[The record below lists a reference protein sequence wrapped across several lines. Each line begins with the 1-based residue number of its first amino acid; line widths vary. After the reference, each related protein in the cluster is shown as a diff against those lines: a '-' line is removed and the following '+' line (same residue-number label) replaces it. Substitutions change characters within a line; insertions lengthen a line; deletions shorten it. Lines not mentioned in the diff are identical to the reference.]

1 MQAHAGVFHPSTVK
15 LSQWRHI
22 MQTPSE
28 VLNIGSDVAKDEIV
42 VACSEGS
49 FPVRKVANQRPALLA
64 FLKGLP
70 AGSRIGVESTGSY
83 HELFAEAAHQLGFL
97 VFLLN
102 PKDTRHYAKA
112 VGLRGKTDRVDAE
125 LIARMIAHE
134 HTKLHAWIPPTAQQ
148 RELDRLIKR
157 RATLISLR
165 EAVAMSLHDL
175 GGFDADLKA
184 LRTRFNQLIAR
195 LDLRV
200 KTLVEANPER
210 KQNCTRLCTI
220 TGVGPVTGTALV
232 NTLER
237 VPLTSADAFVAFT
250 GLDPRPD
257 DSGQHRGKRRLSKRG
272 PAELRRLLY
281 MAAMSAAKTKTWRP
295 LYEHNRAKGLSTT
308 ATLVILARRIAR
320 TAWSIYTHKTE
331 FNPGRLTKP
340 LT

>member
-1 MQAHAGVFHPSTVK
+1 
-15 LSQWRHI
+15 
-22 MQTPSE
+22 MQTPT
-28 VLNIGSDVAKDEIV
+28 VVRNIGADVAKKEIV

-49 FPVRKVANQRPALLA
+49 FPVRQVVNQRAALLA

-83 HELFAEAAHQLGFL
+83 HELFAELAHQLGFL

-134 HTKLHAWIPPTAQQ
+134 HTKLHAWIPATPEQ

-165 EAVAMSLHDL
+165 GALEMSLHELD
-175 GGFDADLKA
+175 GFGADLKA

-195 LDLRV
+195 IDLRV
-200 KTLVEANPER
+200 KALIEASPER
-210 KQNCTRLCTI
+210 KQNFTRLCTI
-220 TGVGPVTGTALV
+220 TGVGPVIGTALV

-237 VPLTSADAFVAFT
+237 VPLKSADAFVAFT

-281 MAAMSAAKTKTWRP
+281 LAALSGIKTKTWRP
-295 LYEHNRAKGLSTT
+295 LYDHYRAKGLSST

-320 TAWSIYTHKTE
+320 TAWSIYIHKTE
-331 FNPGRLTKP
+331 FDPGRLTKS

>member
-1 MQAHAGVFHPSTVK
+1 
-15 LSQWRHI
+15 
-22 MQTPSE
+22 MQTPS
-28 VLNIGSDVAKDEIV
+28 VMLNIGADVAMEGIV

-49 FPVRKVANQRPALLA
+49 FPVRKVANKRPAVLA

-83 HELFAEAAHQLGFL
+83 HELFADAAHQLGFL

-134 HTKLHAWIPPTAQQ
+134 HTKLHPWVPPTPQQ
-148 RELDRLIKR
+148 REMDRLIKR

-165 EAVAMSLHDL
+165 EAVEMSLHELD
-175 GGFDADLKA
+175 GFAADLKA

-200 KTLVEANPER
+200 KALVDASPER
-210 KQNCTRLCTI
+210 KQNFTRLCTI
-220 TGVGPVTGTALV
+220 TGVGPVIGTALV

-237 VPLTSADAFVAFT
+237 VPLKSADAFVAFT

-272 PAELRRLLY
+272 PGELRRLLY
-281 MAAMSAAKTKTWRP
+281 LAAMSAIKTRTWRP
-295 LYEHNRAKGLSTT
+295 LYEHYRAKGLSST

-331 FNPGRLTKP
+331 FDPGRLTKP

>member
-1 MQAHAGVFHPSTVK
+1 
-15 LSQWRHI
+15 
-22 MQTPSE
+22 MQTPFE
-28 VLNIGSDVAKDEIV
+28 VLNIGADVAKDAIV

-49 FPVRKVANQRPALLA
+49 FPVREIANQRTAVLA
-64 FLKGLP
+64 FLKSLP

-83 HELFAEAAHQLGFL
+83 HELFADAAHKLGFL

-102 PKDTRHYAKA
+102 PKDTHHYAKA

-134 HTKLHAWIPPTAQQ
+134 HTNLHAWIPPTPQQ
-148 RELDRLIKR
+148 REIDRLIKR

-165 EAVAMSLHDL
+165 EAVEMSLHEL
-175 GGFDADLKA
+175 GGFGDDLKA

-195 LDLRV
+195 IDRRV
-200 KTLVEANPER
+200 KALVDASPDR
-210 KQNCTRLCTI
+210 KQNFARLCTI
-220 TGVGPVTGTALV
+220 TGVGPVVGTALV

-237 VPLTSADAFVAFT
+237 VPTKSADSFVAFT

-281 MAAMSAAKTKTWRP
+281 LAAMSAAKTKPWRP
-295 LYEHNRAKGLSTT
+295 LYEHYRAKGLSST

-331 FNPGRLTKP
+331 FDPARLTNR

>member
-1 MQAHAGVFHPSTVK
+1 
-15 LSQWRHI
+15 
-22 MQTPSE
+22 MQTPSV
-28 VLNIGSDVAKDEIV
+28 VLNIGADVAKNEIV

-49 FPVRKVANQRPALLA
+49 FPVRKVANQRTALLA

-70 AGSRIGVESTGSY
+70 ASSRIGVESTGSH
-83 HELFAEAAHQLGFL
+83 HELFAEAAHKLGFL
-97 VFLLN
+97 VYVLN

-134 HTKLHAWIPPTAQQ
+134 HTKLHAWIPPTPEQ
-148 RELDRLIKR
+148 REIDRLLKR
-157 RATLISLR
+157 RATLVSLR
-165 EAVAMSLHDL
+165 EAVEMSLRELD
-175 GGFDADLKA
+175 GFAADLKA

-195 LDLRV
+195 LDLRI
-200 KTLVEANPER
+200 KALVEASPER
-210 KQNCTRLCTI
+210 KQNFTRLCTI
-220 TGVGPVTGTALV
+220 SGVGPVTGTALV

-237 VPLTSADAFVAFT
+237 VPLKSADAFVAFT

-281 MAAMSAAKTKTWRP
+281 LAAMSAIRTKTWKL
-295 LYEHNRAKGLSTT
+295 LYEHYRARGLSST
-308 ATLVILARRIAR
+308 ATFVILARRIAR
-320 TAWSIYTHKTE
+320 IAWSIYTYKTE
-331 FNPGRLTKP
+331 FDPERLTKA

>member
-1 MQAHAGVFHPSTVK
+1 
-15 LSQWRHI
+15 
-22 MQTPSE
+22 MQTPSA
-28 VLNIGSDVAKDEIV
+28 VLNIGADVAKKAIV

-49 FPVRKVANQRPALLA
+49 FPVREVANRRTAPLA

-70 AGSRIGVESTGSY
+70 VGSRIGVESTGTY
-83 HELFAEAAHQLGFL
+83 HEVFAELADQLGFL
-97 VFLLN
+97 VFVLN

-112 VGLRGKTDRVDAE
+112 VGQRGKTDRVDAE

-134 HTKLHAWIPPTAQQ
+134 HTKLHAWIPPTPQQ
-148 RELDRLIKR
+148 REIDRLIKR

-165 EAVAMSLHDL
+165 GAVEMSLNEL
-175 GGFDADLKA
+175 GGFADDLKA
-184 LRTRFNQLIAR
+184 LKTRFNQLIAR

-200 KTLVEANPER
+200 KALVEASPER
-210 KQNCTRLCTI
+210 KQNFTRLCTI
-220 TGVGPVTGTALV
+220 SGIGPVVGTALV

-237 VPLTSADAFVAFT
+237 VPLKSADAFVAFT

-281 MAAMSAAKTKTWRP
+281 MAAMSAIKTKTWRP
-295 LYEHNRAKGLSTT
+295 LYDHYRAKGLSST

-320 TAWSIYTHKTE
+320 TAWSIYIHKTE
-331 FNPGRLTKP
+331 FDPGRLTNP

>member
-1 MQAHAGVFHPSTVK
+1 MQSPSV
-15 LSQWRHI
+15 
-22 MQTPSE
+22 
-28 VLNIGSDVAKDEIV
+28 VLNIGVDVAKDTMV

-49 FPVRKVANQRPALLA
+49 FPVREVANQRPAVLA
-64 FLKGLP
+64 LLKGLP
-70 AGSRIGVESTGSY
+70 AGSRIGVESTGTY
-83 HELFAEAAHQLGFL
+83 HELFAETAHQLGFR

-134 HTKLHAWIPPTAQQ
+134 HTKLHAWNPPTPQQ
-148 RELDRLIKR
+148 REIDRLIKR

-165 EAVAMSLHDL
+165 EAVEMSLHDL
-175 GGFDADLKA
+175 GGFADELKA

-195 LDLRV
+195 IDLRT
-200 KTLVEANPER
+200 KALVEASPER
-210 KQNCTRLCTI
+210 KQNFTRVCTI
-220 TGVGPVTGTALV
+220 TGVGPVIGTALV

-237 VPLTSADAFVAFT
+237 VPVKSADAFVAFT

-272 PAELRRLLY
+272 PGELRRLLFL
-281 MAAMSAAKTKTWRP
+281 AAMSAAKTKTWRP
-295 LYEHNRAKGLSTT
+295 LYEHYRAKGLSGT
-308 ATLVILARRIAR
+308 AALVILARRIAR
-320 TAWSIYTHKTE
+320 TAWSIYTYKTE
-331 FNPGRLTKP
+331 FDPARLMNP

>member
-1 MQAHAGVFHPSTVK
+1 M
-15 LSQWRHI
+15 
-22 MQTPSE
+22 MQTPS
-28 VLNIGSDVAKDEIV
+28 VVRNIGADVAKDEIV

-49 FPVRKVANQRPALLA
+49 FPVRKVANQRPAVLA

-70 AGSRIGVESTGSY
+70 AGSRIGVESTGSH
-83 HELFAEAAHQLGFL
+83 HELFAEAAHQLGFM

-102 PKDTRHYAKA
+102 PKDTHHYAKA

-134 HTKLHAWIPPTAQQ
+134 YTKLHPWIPPTPQQ
-148 RELDRLIKR
+148 RELDRLLKR

-165 EAVAMSLHDL
+165 GAVEMSLEELD
-175 GGFDADLKA
+175 GFAGDLKA

-200 KTLVEANPER
+200 KTLVDASPER
-210 KQNCTRLCTI
+210 KQNFTRLCTI
-220 TGVGPVTGTALV
+220 TGVGPVVGTALV

-237 VPLTSADAFVAFT
+237 VPLKSADAFVAFT

-272 PAELRRLLY
+272 PTELRRLLY
-281 MAAMSAAKTKTWRP
+281 MAAMSAVKTKTWKP
-295 LYEHNRAKGLSTT
+295 LYEHYRAKGLSST
-308 ATLVILARRIAR
+308 ATFVILARRIAR
-320 TAWSIYTHKTE
+320 TAWSIYTHKTN
-331 FNPGRLTKP
+331 FDPGRLTKP

>member
-1 MQAHAGVFHPSTVK
+1 MQSPSAA
-15 LSQWRHI
+15 
-22 MQTPSE
+22 
-28 VLNIGSDVAKDEIV
+28 LNIGADIAKDAIV

-49 FPVRKVANQRPALLA
+49 FPVREVANQRPAVVA
-64 FLKGLP
+64 FLKSLP
-70 AGSRIGVESTGSY
+70 AGSRIGVESTGTY
-83 HELFAEAAHQLGFL
+83 HELFAEAAHQLGFR

-102 PKDTRHYAKA
+102 PKDTHHYAKA

-134 HTKLHAWIPPTAQQ
+134 HTKLHAWNPPTPQQ
-148 RELDRLIKR
+148 REIDRLIKR

-165 EAVAMSLHDL
+165 QAVAMSLHEL
-175 GGFDADLKA
+175 GGFADELKA

-195 LDLRV
+195 IDLRIRA
-200 KTLVEANPER
+200 LVEASPDR
-210 KQNCTRLCTI
+210 KQNFTRVCTI
-220 TGVGPVTGTALV
+220 TGVGPVIGTALV

-237 VPLTSADAFVAFT
+237 VPVNSADAFVAFT

-272 PAELRRLLY
+272 AAELRRLLY
-281 MAAMSAAKTKTWRP
+281 LAAMSAAKTKTWRP
-295 LYEHNRAKGLSTT
+295 LYEHYRAKGLSST

-331 FNPGRLTKP
+331 FDPSRLTNP

>member
-1 MQAHAGVFHPSTVK
+1 
-15 LSQWRHI
+15 
-22 MQTPSE
+22 MQTPSV
-28 VLNIGSDVAKDEIV
+28 VLNIGVDIAKDEIV

-49 FPVRKVANQRPALLA
+49 FPVHKVANQRMALLT

-83 HELFAEAAHQLGFL
+83 HELFADAAHQLGFL
-97 VFLLN
+97 VYLLN

-134 HTKLHAWIPPTAQQ
+134 HTKLYVWIPPTPQQ
-148 RELDRLIKR
+148 REIDRLIKR

-165 EAVAMSLHDL
+165 EAVEMSLHEL
-175 GGFDADLKA
+175 GGFADDLKA
-184 LRTRFNQLIAR
+184 LKTRFNQLIAR
-195 LDLRV
+195 LDLRI
-200 KTLVEANPER
+200 KAWVEASPER
-210 KQNCTRLCTI
+210 KQNFTRLCTI
-220 TGVGPVTGTALV
+220 SGVGPVTGTALV

-237 VPLTSADAFVAFT
+237 VPLKSADAFVAFT

-281 MAAMSAAKTKTWRP
+281 LAALSAVKTKPWRP
-295 LYEHNRAKGLSTT
+295 LYEHYRARGLPST
-308 ATLVILARRIAR
+308 AALVILARRIAR
-320 TAWSIYTHKTE
+320 TAWSIYTYKTE
-331 FNPGRLTKP
+331 FDPARLTNA